1 MPPKNTFTEEMLLGA
16 AFKIVRHQGIKK
28 LSARSLAKEL
38 NCSTTPIYRYLDSM
52 DKVEKIMRKRA
63 INLLL
68 EYQLTRRT
76 GHAFFDMGLGYI
88 LFAKNEKN
96 LFRLLYMSGYAQQN
110 KPGPEKSGRDSVL
123 YTSGMVVTDDS
134 PEKIDIKSGRILQK
148 EIVAALIPQMK
159 TDPKVAGLDDQ
170 LLENVLSKMWVFV
183 HGIAMLINS
192 EAVVLDN
199 EESLIQMLHEMGWF
213 VADGERQK
221 QAGKY
226 KDIWPVDELN

>member
-1 MPPKNTFTEEMLLGA
+1 MPLKSIFTEQMLIDA
-16 AFKIVRHQGIKK
+16 AFKIVRQEGINK

-52 DKVEKIMRKRA
+52 DKVEKSMRKRA
-63 INLLL
+63 TNLLL

-96 LFRLLYMSGYAQQN
+96 LFRLLCMSGFAQQN
-110 KPGPEKSGRDSVL
+110 KPGPEKSVTGSVQ

-134 PEKIDIKSGRILQK
+134 PEKIDIKPGRILPK
-148 EIVAALIPQMK
+148 KIVAALIPQMK
-159 TDPKVAGLDDQ
+159 TDPKVVGLDDQ
-170 LLENVLSKMWVFV
+170 QLENVLLKMWVFV
-183 HGIAMLINS
+183 HGLALLINS
-192 EAVVLDN
+192 ESVVLDN
-199 EESLIQMLHEMGWF
+199 EDTLIQMLHETGWF

-226 KDIWPVDELN
+226 KDIWPVDGSG